1 MPPKVD
7 RKNPPCGQ
15 LFYFNYGNEVALAHQ
30 RSVSYTPPRIVR
42 QMRRDLAYLP
52 AWIAPNPEQDWVWLP
67 CNTPRFS
74 KEFPF
79 SLAQYIG
86 KKSGKPLRVKVIT
99 IDNWRIGASYQ
110 MNRYCELMGIPL
122 TVAAS
127 PDDVR
132 KCMALYREEADV
144 ICIDTIGRS
153 PKDREKISIMQN
165 YFTELG
171 DDAEVYLTVCAGTRI
186 NDIREIMKEYA
197 VFKYKSLII
206 TKFDETSYIGN
217 LLSIISE
224 TDIPITYITVGQA
237 VPQDLM
243 PADIGAFLRKLKG
256 FSVDVEYINQLSSKD
271 RK

>member
-1 MPPKVD
+1 MLAESIKIKSADSQPRTRVVLLVGPTGVGKTTTLAKIAVQYI
-7 RKNPPCGQ
+7 RKN
-15 LFYFNYGNEVALAHQ
+15 
-30 RSVSYTPPRIVR
+30 S
-42 QMRRDLAYLP
+42 
-52 AWIAPNPEQDWVWLP
+52 EQ
-67 CNTPRFS
+67 
-74 KEFPF
+74 
-79 SLAQYIG
+79 
-86 KKSGKPLRVKVIT
+86 PLRVKVIT
-99 IDNWRIGASYQ
+99 IDNWRIGAAYQ
-110 MNRYCELMGIPL
+110 MKRYCELMGIPL
-122 TVAAS
+122 MVASS
-127 PDDVR
+127 PAEVR
-132 KCMALYREEADV
+132 KYMALYREEADV

-153 PKDREKISIMQN
+153 PKDREKISTMQN

-171 DDAEVYLTVCAGTRI
+171 DDTEVYLTVCAGTRI